1 MGLGLGLGLLGRGGV
16 RVRVWLAYRS
26 VTVEAIRY
34 TIATSGSMLTMGS
47 ATLTIPRKLVQSHS
61 GPCKS
66 EAMIRER
73 VRAGAGVRVRV
84 GLRLR
89 L

>member
-1 MGLGLGLGLLGRGGV
+1 MGLDRVGV

-47 ATLTIPRKLVQSHS
+47 ATLTIPRKVSQSHS
-61 GPCKS
+61 GPCNPKG
-66 EAMIRER
+66 R
-73 VRAGAGVRVRV
+73 G
-84 GLRLR
+84 
-89 L
+89 